1 MTTVVQDLRYAVRML
16 IRMRG
21 AAVVAI
27 ATLALGIAATTT
39 VFSIVYAALLRPLPF
54 ADPDRLVLLYVTRT
68 TPRDGLQK
76 MRWSQPEI
84 AALGSKAS
92 SLEEVAS
99 FTSSRVNLTS
109 NGEPEQIYGEV
120 VTPGYLRILRLAPQI
135 GRTFDADEDLE
146 PGGHPVAVISAR
158 LWQRRFGSDPA
169 IIGRSIGIN
178 RVSLTIVGVLPAT
191 FSGLSGRAELWIP
204 TTMAPRLT
212 YGDYLTT
219 PQHFINLVG
228 RLQPGISL
236 EQAAAE
242 LETIGPHVVVAERS
256 PAAEPAAWSATLG
269 PLANARIDAANRRSA
284 LLLLAAVACVLL
296 IACVNVASV
305 LLARARARRRE
316 IAVKL
321 AIGAGRAQ
329 IVRQLLTESLVLAAI
344 GGACG
349 TLVAIWSVDFM
360 SLPEVIASQRNGYAQ
375 IGAFAG
381 PAMDRAVLLFALAVT
396 IGTSV
401 LFGLAPALD
410 SSRADLVTA
419 LKEDERSVAGGPQ
432 RRLLAGFV
440 VSEVALAVLLLAG
453 AGLLLKSFAGMQNL
467 RAGFVPDRVLTFWV
481 SPPVSQ
487 YAPADGP
494 AIVERLLTSIQR
506 APGVVSAAI
515 NRCTPFATSCSRTLL
530 FFADRR
536 NDAARAPGV
545 GRHYISADYFRTLG
559 IPVRAGR
566 TLTDEDRAGRPPVTV
581 INETA
586 ARRFWPGENAVGKR
600 VWFGSTT
607 GGAFASPAHPVEVVG
622 IVGDVKYGQV
632 DEAVGPDFYTS
643 YLQFS
648 YPDTMVVVKTDRDVS
663 AIVPSMRS
671 AVSSVDSGLPIYD
684 VQSLDD
690 RIRASM
696 SRPRFNAAVLAV
708 FAGAALLLA
717 AVGVYGVMAYS
728 VSFRLHEI
736 GVRLALGA
744 GARRV
749 LGLVLGES
757 ARLAGLGAAIGL
769 AGALALTRLMR
780 SVLYGVA
787 PNDPLILATVTIVI
801 LIVALAAAFLPAR
814 RAATVDPMSVLRNE

>member
-1 MTTVVQDLRYAVRML
+1 METLFQDLRYAVRML

-27 ATLALGIAATTT
+27 ATLALGIAATTD

-54 ADPDRLVLLYVTRT
+54 AEPDRLVLLYVTRT

-76 MRWSQPEI
+76 MRWSYPEI
-84 AALGSKAS
+84 TALGSKVS

-99 FTSSRVNLTS
+99 FTQSRVNLTS
-109 NGEPEQIYGEV
+109 NGEPEQINGEV
-120 VTPGYLRILRLAPQI
+120 VTPGYLRILRMAPQM
-135 GRTFDADEDLE
+135 GRAFSAEEDTV
-146 PGGHPVAVISAR
+146 PGGHPVALISAG
-158 LWQRRFGSDPA
+158 LWQRRFASDPA

-178 RVSLTIVGVLPAT
+178 RVPLTIVGVMPAG
-191 FSGLSGRAELWIP
+191 FSGLSGRAEFWIP
-204 TTMAPRLT
+204 TTMAPGLT

-228 RLQPGISL
+228 RLRPGAPL
-236 EQAAAE
+236 ERAAAE
-242 LETIGPHVVVAERS
+242 LETIGPRVVMAERS
-256 PAAEPAAWSATLG
+256 REDGTGTWSATLG
-269 PLANARIDAANRRSA
+269 PLADARIDASNRRSG

-316 IAVKL
+316 IAVRL
-321 AIGAGRAQ
+321 AIGAGRRQ

-349 TLVAIWSVDFM
+349 TLLAIWSVNLM
-360 SLPEVIASQRNGYAQ
+360 SLPDVIASQRNGYAQ
-375 IGAFAG
+375 IGAFAA
-381 PAMDRAVLLFALAVT
+381 PAMDRAVLLFALLVT
-396 IGTSV
+396 AGTSV
-401 LFGLAPALD
+401 VFGLAPALD
-410 SSRADLVTA
+410 TSRADLVTA

-487 YAPADGP
+487 YAPTDGP

-515 NRCTPFATSCSRTLL
+515 NRCTPFASSCSRTIV
-530 FFADRR
+530 FFADRP

-566 TLTDEDRAGRPPVTV
+566 TLTDEDRAGRPPVAV

-586 ARRFWPGENAVGKR
+586 ASRFWPGENAVGKR

-607 GGAFASPAHPVEVVG
+607 GSAFASRERPVEIVG
-622 IVGDVKYGQV
+622 IVGDVKYGSV
-632 DEAVGPDFYTS
+632 DEAAGPDFYTS
-643 YLQFS
+643 YRQFS

-663 AIVPSMRS
+663 AIVPAMRT

-684 VQSLDD
+684 VQSLDE
-690 RIRASM
+690 RIAASM
-696 SRPRFNAAVLAV
+696 SRPRFNAGVLGV
-708 FAGAALLLA
+708 FAAAALLLA

-744 GARRV
+744 GAPRV
-749 LGLVLGES
+749 LGLVLVEG

-769 AGALALTRLMR
+769 AGALASTRLMR
-780 SVLYGVA
+780 GMLYGVA
-787 PNDPLILATVTIVI
+787 PSDPLILAAVTVVMM
-801 LIVALAAAFLPAR
+801 IVALAAAFLPAR
-814 RAATVDPMSVLRNE
+814 RAASVDPMVVLRNQ